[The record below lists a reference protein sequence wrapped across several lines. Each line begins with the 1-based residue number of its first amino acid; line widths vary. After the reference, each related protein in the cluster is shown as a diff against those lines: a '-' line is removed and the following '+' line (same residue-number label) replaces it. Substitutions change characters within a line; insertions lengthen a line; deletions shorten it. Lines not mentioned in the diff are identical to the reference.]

1 MSSIPALVVAALVVA
16 AAMASATGCYWD
28 SRPVANDASST
39 STAGDGQANPSET
52 VSGRDKGG
60 NPSPPPNRNPGI
72 PAGTPSFKFGNI
84 DYVLANRSDV
94 VNQYVPFGQ
103 TLDNWTS
110 MFALRKF
117 PGMPGPDNAVNNV
130 TQTLQAEHPDTKFK
144 VTPDQATGDRGVD
157 FLIWTPDKMLT
168 EFDVH
173 IYQRRDGGVLGKM
186 FMMRGYGPDG
196 HMDLLKK
203 VADDKAALTRAVFGF
218 DFPVFITPN

>member
-1 MSSIPALVVAALVVA
+1 MVAAWVVATLIV
-16 AAMASATGCYWD
+16 SATGCNWD
-28 SRPVANDASST
+28 QRPVASGGTSDGTPANEASNGENSNAT
-39 STAGDGQANPSET
+39 SDPRSNGNLNSTAAPI
-52 VSGRDKGG
+52 
-60 NPSPPPNRNPGI
+60 RNPAI

-84 DYVLANRSDV
+84 DYVLVNRSDV

-103 TLDNWTS
+103 NLDNWTS

-117 PGMPGPDNAVNNV
+117 PGMPDPDNAVANV
-130 TQTLQAEHPDTKFK
+130 TQTLQLEHPDTKFK
-144 VTPDQATGDRGVD
+144 ITRDPTTGDRGVD
-157 FLIWTPDKMLT
+157 FLIWTPDKMLS

-173 IYQRRDGGVLGKM
+173 IYQRREGGVLGKM

-218 DFPVFITPN
+218 DFPVFIGPN